1 MVTILI
7 IEDEPL
13 ILRQISLVCEK
24 RGHFQTLGASNG
36 SEGLQMAHE
45 HRPDLII
52 CDIMMPGIDG
62 FGVLEALRVDPSFA
76 LVPFILLTAR
86 TDREAMR
93 QCMERGADDYL
104 VKPFSADELIA
115 AIHARLRRQTAI
127 GQASVQLLQEAR
139 RKFMQMVSHELR
151 TPLVSIN
158 MAVEIL
164 SMHHGHISA
173 EQLQELLD
181 SVQSGGKRLSRLV
194 EQMVY
199 ITYLESGALAPE
211 TIEEDGLPSQFWGLV
226 TVAIDMARRFA
237 YRHPD
242 VVVRLE
248 GRDESVMV
256 HCDRTALKHALAE
269 LITNAISFS
278 PPGAEVVVAHWQ
290 AGESVWL
297 SVLDQGP
304 GISPDE
310 LARVTEGFYQVRR
323 EHQEQQGMGVGLSL
337 AQQIIKAHGGE
348 IHVQSVIGKGTQV
361 QVRLPIAPA

>member
-1 MVTILI
+1 MATILI
-7 IEDEPL
+7 IEDEPS
-13 ILRQISLVCEK
+13 ILRQISLICEK
-24 RGHFQTLGASNG
+24 RGHFQTLGATNG

-45 HRPDLII
+45 QRPDLII

-62 FGVLEALRVDPSFA
+62 FGVLEALRADPSFA

-127 GQASVQLLQEAR
+127 ADASTRSLQEAR

-164 SMHHGHISA
+164 SMHHEHVNP
-173 EQLQELLD
+173 EQLRELLD
-181 SVQSGGKRLSRLV
+181 SVRSGSKRLSRLV

-199 ITYLESGALAPE
+199 ITHLESGALTPE
-211 TIEEDGLPSQFWGLV
+211 TVQEDGLPSQFWGLV
-226 TVAIDMARRFA
+226 TVAVDLARRFA

-242 VVVRLE
+242 TVVRLD
-248 GRDESVMV
+248 GRDEEALVL
-256 HCDRTALKHALAE
+256 CDRTALKHALAE

-278 PPGAEVVVAHWQ
+278 PPGTEVIVSQWQ

-297 SVLDQGP
+297 SIVDQGP
-304 GISPDE
+304 GISPEE
-310 LARVTEGFYQVRR
+310 LERVMAGFYQVRR

-337 AQQIIKAHGGE
+337 AQQIIRTHGGE
-348 IHVQSVIGKGTQV
+348 VHVQSVIGKGTQV
-361 QVRLPIAPA
+361 QVQIPIAPA